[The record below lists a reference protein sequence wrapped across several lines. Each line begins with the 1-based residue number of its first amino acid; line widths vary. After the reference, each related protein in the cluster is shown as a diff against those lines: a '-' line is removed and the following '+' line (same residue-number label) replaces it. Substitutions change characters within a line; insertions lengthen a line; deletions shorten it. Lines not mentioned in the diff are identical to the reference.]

1 MIELKIDTTTV
12 TRALGRLQGFQRS
25 KRPLMRKLA
34 AIMAD
39 AVEENFAQEGRPK
52 WLGLA
57 KSTRKRRSGG
67 QILQASGR
75 LAASIQSQADGDSAA
90 VGTNVKYAAI
100 HQLGG
105 EITRAAHS
113 GWVRLRTDAKGNL
126 LRQGAKGRAAH
137 LAVFAKDSHKRAK
150 KVRYTSGE
158 SKVTMPARPFLALT
172 PADEDEIEQ
181 TVSAYLSAI
190 FE

>member
-12 TRALGRLQGFQRS
+12 KRALGRLEGFQRS

-57 KSTRKRRSGG
+57 KSTRKRRPDGK
-67 QILQASGR
+67 ILQASGR
-75 LAASIQSQADGDSAA
+75 LAASIQSQADSDSAA

-113 GWVRLRTDAKGNL
+113 GWVRLRTNARGNL
-126 LRQGAKGRAAH
+126 VRQGSKGRAAH
-137 LAVFAKDSHKRAK
+137 LAVFAKESHKRVK
-150 KVRYTSGE
+150 RVRYTTGE
-158 SKVTMPARPFLALT
+158 SKIQMPARPFLALT
-172 PADEDEIEQ
+172 SADEDQIEQ
-181 TVSAYLSAI
+181 TVSAYLASV